1 MFQIYYKCDFC
12 YIFIQSDGAR
22 LISAEF
28 TGICGDDKPCEL
40 LKFAARELDLY
51 FAGRLQSFA
60 SPLLVQGSP
69 FQKAVYQALLEI
81 PYGQTATYKDI
92 ARKVRLKNAVNSGFG
107 AASGNLALKNGEIQ
121 TKISSENF
129 GENRGNLDENL
140 AFKNGGNL
148 DEISAG
154 NLAFKNGKNLAIKAV
169 KNTEIFGENSKNLPI
184 RAVGNANAKNKL
196 PIFIPCHR
204 VVAANGLGGYSC
216 GRDLSVNLDKNFYEN
231 FYKKLG
237 KNLGNLNGNLSENS
251 DINLRNLNK
260 NSSKNLDINL
270 RNLNEN
276 SSKNLENLS
285 KNSSENSVNLNKNL
299 GIKPLDIKRFLL
311 NLEGVD
317 IAKFW

>member
-28 TGICGDDKPCEL
+28 TSTCGVDKPCEL

-60 SPLLVQGSP
+60 TPLLVQGSP
-69 FQKAVYQALLEI
+69 FKKAVYQALREI

-92 ARKVRLKNAVNSGFG
+92 ARKVWLKNAVNSGFG
-107 AASGNLALKNGEIQ
+107 AVSGNLAFENGEIKA
-121 TKISSENF
+121 KISSENF
-129 GENRGNLDENL
+129 SENRGNLARNL
-140 AFKNGGNL
+140 GFENGGNL
-148 DEISAG
+148 SEISA
-154 NLAFKNGKNLAIKAV
+154 
-169 KNTEIFGENSKNLPI
+169 ENLPI
-184 RAVGNANAKNKL
+184 RAVGNANARNKL

-204 VVAANGLGGYSC
+204 VVATNGLGGYSC

-237 KNLGNLNGNLSENS
+237 KNLGNFNENLSENFSRNSSKNS
-251 DINLRNLNK
+251 DINLRNLNR
-260 NSSKNLDINL
+260 NS
-270 RNLNEN
+270 NEN
-276 SSKNLENLS
+276 L
-285 KNSSENSVNLNKNL
+285 VNLNKNL